1 MQWLRNIL
9 DQIAPL
15 FDKDGKLE
23 KLQPLY
29 EATDTILFSTDER
42 THSGPHIRDSID
54 IKRVMILV
62 VIALIPC
69 YLFGAFNTGYQESL
83 TFGYDNSDWKRNFL
97 SGVFKI
103 VPIIAVTF
111 ATGAFWEVLFSIVRR
126 HPISEGFLVT
136 CALIPLTLPA
146 TIPLW
151 QVAVGTSFGVVIG
164 KEIFGGVGMNIF
176 NPALT
181 TRAFLYFTYPAQ
193 ISGDKVWALAPDGY
207 SGATALSIPAG
218 QINSDA
224 VSLLNNAS
232 SHLNGSTVFDFS
244 WINMLMG
251 WIPGSI
257 GETNKLIILL
267 SALFLIFTGITS
279 WRIMVGSLLG
289 LLTTAYL
296 MNLLSPYSSNTML
309 TIPPHYH
316 LVMGSFLFGT
326 VFMAT
331 EPVTSAHTEFGKWVY
346 GFFIGML
353 TVIIRSINPA
363 YPEGIMLAILLM
375 NAFAPLI
382 DYFVIK
388 SNVRKRLLRYAQ

>member
-1 MQWLRNIL
+1 MDWLRKIL
-9 DQIAPL
+9 DDLAPH
-15 FDKDGKLE
+15 FDKGRKLE
-23 KLQPLY
+23 KFYPLF

-42 THSGPHIRDSID
+42 THSGPHIRDSVD

-62 VIALIPC
+62 VISLIPC
-69 YLFGAFNTGYQESL
+69 YIFGAFNIGYQESL
-83 TFGYDNSDWKRNFL
+83 TYGLSGTDWNRNFL
-97 SGVFKI
+97 SGLFKI
-103 VPIIAVTF
+103 IPILAVTF
-111 ATGAFWEVLFSIVRR
+111 ATGAFWEILFAIIRR

-136 CALIPLTLPA
+136 CALIPLTLPV

-151 QVAVGTSFGVVIG
+151 QVAIGTSFGIVIG

-176 NPALT
+176 NPALM
-181 TRAFLYFTYPAQ
+181 TRAFLYFTYPVQ
-193 ISGDKVWALAPDGY
+193 ISGDKVWALAPDGF

-218 QINSDA
+218 ELNNNA
-224 VSLLNNAS
+224 VNLLNNATI
-232 SHLNGSTVFDFS
+232 NTVFDFS
-244 WINMLMG
+244 WLNMFMG

-257 GETNKLIILL
+257 GETNKLIIIF
-267 SALFLIFTGITS
+267 SALFLIITGITS
-279 WRIMVGSLLG
+279 WRIMLGSLLG
-289 LLTTAYL
+289 LVSTAFLTNIMA
-296 MNLLSPYSSNTML
+296 PYSSNSML

-316 LVMGSFLFGT
+316 IVMGSFLFGT

-331 EPVTSAHTEFGKWVY
+331 EPVTGAHTEKGKWIY

-382 DYFVIK
+382 DYFVVK
-388 SNVRKRLLRYAQ
+388 SNIKKRLLRYAQ

>member
-1 MQWLRNIL
+1 
-9 DQIAPL
+9 
-15 FDKDGKLE
+15 
-23 KLQPLY
+23 
-29 EATDTILFSTDER
+29 
-42 THSGPHIRDSID
+42 
-54 IKRVMILV
+54 
-62 VIALIPC
+62 
-69 YLFGAFNTGYQESL
+69 
-83 TFGYDNSDWKRNFL
+83 
-97 SGVFKI
+97 
-103 VPIIAVTF
+103 
-111 ATGAFWEVLFSIVRR
+111 
-126 HPISEGFLVT
+126 
-136 CALIPLTLPA
+136 LTLPA

-151 QVAVGTSFGVVIG
+151 QVAVGTSFGIVIG

-193 ISGDKVWALAPDGY
+193 ISGDKVWAIAPDGY

-218 QINSDA
+218 QLDA
-224 VSLLNNAS
+224 NAVTLLNNAS
-232 SHLNGSTVFDFS
+232 INTVFDFS
-244 WINMLMG
+244 WFNMFMG
-251 WIPGSI
+251 WVPGSI
-257 GETNKLIILL
+257 GETNKIIIIF

-279 WRIMVGSLLG
+279 WRIMIGSVIGLVFTA
-289 LLTTAYL
+289 LLT
-296 MNLLSPYSSNTML
+296 NLLSPYSSNAML

-331 EPVTSAHTEFGKWVY
+331 EPVTSSHTELGKWYY

-382 DYFVIK
+382 DYFVVK
-388 SNVRKRLLRYAQ
+388 SNIKKRMTRYAQ